1 MQKQKK
7 GIVGIANYDSSGFAA
22 LDVGHALVK
31 GVTDKHWTDFPH
43 ALMPL
48 DDKTWSDVKA
58 RGVIDRSDDYV
69 VVNRQPY
76 AIGETAENHGWRG
89 RLEGAARYVPEYYGV
104 LAAVLLHRLFPEGHR
119 SLEVMATHAPEYI
132 DYRADMESA
141 LIGRWEVESQGK
153 KRSYFVRHMSFVD
166 EPIAAG
172 MNVIL
177 DEKASGFQHPELQS
191 GTGLVIDIG
200 GFTTDAAL
208 LKNGVP
214 DYLSIYSDPGVGI
227 IRAIDEFKRSLRS
240 RYAAELKNSSLLRPD
255 KLRIGLATGEYP
267 AGGYGNLECQA
278 ESDMACERL
287 VTLVSDIYN
296 RFGGTSDMNFVILA
310 GGGAGL
316 LASRLITRLNHPNV
330 RLAGRPT
337 VIHMSIAE
345 GALKMLHLLKQY
357 GGI

>member
-1 MQKQKK
+1 MFKEKK
-7 GIVGIANYDSSGFAA
+7 GITPIGNYDSSGFVA

-48 DDKTWSDVKA
+48 DDKTWQDAKR
-58 RGVIDRSDDYV
+58 RGQDSHDYV
-69 VVNRQPY
+69 IVNKQPY
-76 AIGETAENHGWRG
+76 AIGVTAEKHGWRG
-89 RLEGAARYVPEYYGV
+89 RLEGAARYTPEYYGV
-104 LAAVLLHRLFPEGHR
+104 LAAILIYRLFPEGHKF
-119 SLEVMATHAPEYI
+119 LEVMATHAPEYI
-132 DYRADMESA
+132 DYRSDMEAA
-141 LIGRWEVESQGK
+141 LIGRWEVECQDV
-153 KRSYFVRHMSFVD
+153 KRSYVVRKMHFID

-177 DEKASGFQHPELQS
+177 DERASGFQHPELQS

-208 LKNGVP
+208 LENGVP

-227 IRAIDEFKRSLRS
+227 IRALDEFKRTLRA
-240 RYAAELKNSSLLRPD
+240 RYATEFKNASLLRAD
-255 KLRIGLATGEYP
+255 KLRSALASGEYN
-267 AGGYGNLECQA
+267 AGGFGALDCRA
-278 ESDMACERL
+278 ESDMACERV

-296 RFGGTSDMNFVILA
+296 RFGGTSQTDFIILA

-330 RLAGRPT
+330 RLAGRPP

-345 GALKMLHLLKQY
+345 GALKMLHFQNVY
-357 GGI
+357 GGN